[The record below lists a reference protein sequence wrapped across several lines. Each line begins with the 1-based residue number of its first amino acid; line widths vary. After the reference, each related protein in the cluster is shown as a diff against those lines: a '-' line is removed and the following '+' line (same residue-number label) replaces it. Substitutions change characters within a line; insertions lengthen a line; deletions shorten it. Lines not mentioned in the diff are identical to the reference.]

1 MMIPRKV
8 GEYHAVFNEI
18 TEDLIKGVRQLK
30 DPQTNTLLNVPEL
43 LRKWSFEC
51 KYIHHYYV

>member
-43 LRKWSFEC
+43 LRKWSFE
-51 KYIHHYYV
+51 